1 MLERLTNNMWWKI
14 LSLFIGFALWV
25 MIINISDPEITRTK
39 SVTLEILNEDVL
51 QNAGKTYR
59 IIGGNT
65 VNVQYTVRTSD
76 AHIISSGDFR
86 AYIDLANLYDI
97 TGSVPVSVEVLNH
110 SDLFLSEPKSIPS
123 VLRIETEDIQR
134 KSFELTSRTRGEAAT
149 GMAVG
154 EISLEPS
161 SLYVSGP
168 VSKIGLISSVGVE
181 IDITNVSSDL
191 SGQAEIYFYDA
202 NGNIMDLDRSD
213 IDMDYESITY
223 YVSLLRGKTLGFA
236 FNVGGVPAPGY
247 RYTGAESSTKS
258 ISVIGEPADL
268 SGIENIEIPS
278 GILNID
284 GATQDKTIVFDI
296 TEYLPAN
303 VKASGNTQ
311 ISVTLKVEALHKKSY
326 QIDIDDMSLIGK
338 DEDFTYKLSPE
349 KITLIIS
356 GLEEDL
362 NNLSS
367 SELDI
372 ELNVKGLTTGV
383 HEESLKVNLGNGF
396 VLDSYTPFSVLIS
409 EQGAEIATGSDAN

>member
-25 MIINISDPEITRTK
+25 MIINISNPEITRTK
-39 SVTLEILNEDVL
+39 TVSLEIVNEDVL
-51 QNAGKTYR
+51 QRAGKTYR

-76 AHIISSGDFR
+76 AHNISSGDFR

-110 SDLFLSEPKSIPS
+110 ADLLLTEPKALPS
-123 VLRIETEDIQR
+123 VLQIETEDIQR
-134 KSFELTSRTRGEAAT
+134 KSFELTSRTRGDAAA

-161 SLYVSGP
+161 SIYISGP

-181 IDITNVSSDL
+181 IDITNAASDL

-213 IDMDYESITY
+213 IQIDYESISY

-258 ISVIGEPADL
+258 VSVIGEPVDL
-268 SGIENIEIPS
+268 SGIENIEIPPE
-278 GILNID
+278 ILNIE

-296 TEYLPAN
+296 REYLPLN
-303 VKASGNTQ
+303 VRASGNTQ

-326 QIDIDDMSLIGK
+326 QIDIDDIRLLGK
-338 DEDFTYKLSPE
+338 NGDLTYKLSPE
-349 KITLIIS
+349 KITLVIS

-372 ELNVKGLTTGV
+372 ELNVKGLITGI
-383 HEESLKVNLGNGF
+383 HEESLEVNLGNGF
-396 VLDSYTPFSVLIS
+396 VLDSYTPFSVLVS
-409 EQGAEIATGSDAN
+409 EQGAELGTDSDAN